1 MPDQWVLKD
10 NVLSNGKMTLE
21 IHSKSALKIRMVEG
35 RESRY
40 YYQETSVPVLEVTAI
55 EPTTIH
61 TTIKDI
67 T

>member
-1 MPDQWVLKD
+1 
-10 NVLSNGKMTLE
+10 MTLE

-40 YYQETSVPVLEVTAI
+40 YYQETNVPVLEVTAI